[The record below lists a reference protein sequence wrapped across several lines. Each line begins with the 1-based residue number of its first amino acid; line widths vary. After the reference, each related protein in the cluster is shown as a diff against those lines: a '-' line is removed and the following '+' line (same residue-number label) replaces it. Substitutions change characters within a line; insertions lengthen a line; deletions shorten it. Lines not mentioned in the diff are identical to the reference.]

1 MTCKRRPAILKKQ
14 LSLVFYTKDD
24 FLYFSCLILYNKL
37 IDLCRFINL
46 STLCA
51 GHDTC
56 RGRSEQD
63 SVEVESSVIKLF
75 SSLWSTKMTSTTK
88 VTSEKRTRNQFTAE
102 KLYLLIEAYPIRQ
115 FFFFVSAIFKVFKL
129 KTRYLIFQSVYSLWS
144 SAKMKQFKEIIS
156 YCRSF

>member
-56 RGRSEQD
+56 RRRNEQD
-63 SVEVESSVIKLF
+63 SVEVENSVIKSF
-75 SSLWSTKMTSTTK
+75 SSLWSTKMTSTTENHVWK
-88 VTSEKRTRNQFTAE
+88 KNKKPVHRRKAVSFDWGLSYETI
-102 KLYLLIEAYPIRQ
+102 L
-115 FFFFVSAIFKVFKL
+115 FFLFVCFSHI
-129 KTRYLIFQSVYSLWS
+129 QSVQARDKIPYLSVRLWS
-144 SAKMKQFKEIIS
+144 LKQ
-156 YCRSF
+156 C